1 MALAAWRPL
10 LYGVKFEFLSDHSSL
25 THLFTQKAPSQRIL
39 RMCEFFADFDFE
51 VIRFVRGAD
60 AAVPDFLS
68 RPWEEPV
75 SFLHVLSHSRGSSGN
90 SLLAMTAQVGRAVAV
105 LGVRA
110 DGCVAVRPQGAK
122 LHLLNQAVQGHETEE
137 EVVGALMGDAGST
150 TPAPVLRR
158 VGCLGGL
165 AL

>member
-1 MALAAWRPL
+1 MCFLSRKLQGAQYRYDARNVEALAAQVALAAWRPL
-10 LYGVKFEFLSDHSSL
+10 LYSVKFELLSDHSSL

-51 VIRFVRGAD
+51 VIRFARGAD

-105 LGVRA
+105 LGVRRWLCGGA
-110 DGCVAVRPQGAK
+110 AAGGQVAFAQPGGA
-122 LHLLNQAVQGHETEE
+122 
-137 EVVGALMGDAGST
+137 GA
-150 TPAPVLRR
+150 
-158 VGCLGGL
+158 
-165 AL
+165 